1 MFKLLRLLKPD
12 AGRIVLVV
20 FLTLI
25 TSAAS
30 LALPYLMSYI
40 VEYGIGGQN
49 MTVTLACS
57 GIMLGV
63 SIMGLVVGILSYKI
77 SAGVVSRYSKTLRE
91 VIFKKVNTLNP
102 DQLNHWGTGALI
114 TRSTNDIWLLEECAS
129 MLMQG
134 VISIPIL
141 VLGGSA
147 LAFLADPWLALIMFT
162 FVPVVVTVLYFVV
175 RRIMPLWEK
184 SDEYIDKQNSII
196 RERLTGIRVIRAFNR
211 EDRECDRANEA
222 TLVMA
227 KNIIKANVNM
237 GLLTPVIMLG
247 LNLVTILIL
256 YVGAKLMQGGKSAVT
271 GADIIA
277 IVQYVALVMNGIMMF
292 AMMLAFL
299 PKVAVNSRRINEIL
313 ETEVQKEPDD
323 ENLPAFSGALKFS
336 HVDFRYEGASENA
349 LSDVSFDIAPG
360 EKVAFIGGTG
370 SGKSS
375 IVKLIMKFFNP
386 TSGEI
391 SYDGKS
397 VSEISGK
404 RVRNN
409 VTCVLQN
416 ATIFSGTIGSNVR
429 MSAADASDEQVY
441 DALKIAELKGFVE
454 NLETGLDY
462 EILSGGSNLSGGQK
476 QRLSIARAMLKNGS
490 IYLFDDS
497 FSALDF
503 LTEAHVKE
511 NLDKTLSGK
520 TRIVMTQRASTAA
533 SADKIFVLDEG
544 RIVGRG
550 THKDLLSSCRQ
561 YREIYES
568 QTGKRSKEA
577 QYETVSKRRQ
587 NDEKRNEKHNSAPC
601 PRNR

>member
-391 SYDGKS
+391 SFDGKS

-476 QRLSIARAMLKNGS
+476 QRLSIARAMLKKGS

-520 TRIVMTQRASTAA
+520 TKIVMTQRASTAA

-568 QTGKRSKEA
+568 QTGQKAEGGA
-577 QYETVSKRRQ
+577 L
-587 NDEKRNEKHNSAPC
+587 
-601 PRNR
+601 

>member
-323 ENLPAFSGALKFS
+323 ENMPAFSGALKFS

-568 QTGKRSKEA
+568 QTGKKVEGGA
-577 QYETVSKRRQ
+577 V
-587 NDEKRNEKHNSAPC
+587 
-601 PRNR
+601 

>member
-256 YVGAKLMQGGKSAVT
+256 YVGAKLMQGGKSVVT

-313 ETEVQKEPDD
+313 ETEVQQEPDD

-349 LSDVSFDIAPG
+349 LSDVSFDIVPG

-476 QRLSIARAMLKNGS
+476 QRLSIARAMLKKGS

-511 NLDKTLSGK
+511 NLDKTLFGK
-520 TRIVMTQRASTAA
+520 TKIVMTQRASTAA
-533 SADKIFVLDEG
+533 SADKIFVLEEG
-544 RIVGRG
+544 HIVGRG

-568 QTGKRSKEA
+568 QTGQKAEGGA
-577 QYETVSKRRQ
+577 L
-587 NDEKRNEKHNSAPC
+587 
-601 PRNR
+601 

>member
-256 YVGAKLMQGGKSAVT
+256 YIGAMLMQGGKSAVT

-397 VSEISGK
+397 VSKISGK

-441 DALKIAELKGFVE
+441 DALKVAELKGFVE

-520 TRIVMTQRASTAA
+520 TKIVMTQRASTAA

-568 QTGKRSKEA
+568 QTGKKVEGGA
-577 QYETVSKRRQ
+577 V
-587 NDEKRNEKHNSAPC
+587 
-601 PRNR
+601 

>member
-429 MSAADASDEQVY
+429 MSATDASDEQVY
-441 DALKIAELKGFVE
+441 DALKVAELKGFVE

-520 TRIVMTQRASTAA
+520 TKIVMTQRASTAA

-568 QTGKRSKEA
+568 QTGKKVEGGA
-577 QYETVSKRRQ
+577 V
-587 NDEKRNEKHNSAPC
+587 
-601 PRNR
+601 

>member
-227 KNIIKANVNM
+227 KNTIKANVNM

-568 QTGKRSKEA
+568 QTGKKVEGGA
-577 QYETVSKRRQ
+577 V
-587 NDEKRNEKHNSAPC
+587 
-601 PRNR
+601 

>member
-141 VLGGSA
+141 VLGGST

-256 YVGAKLMQGGKSAVT
+256 YVGANLMQGGKSAVT

-391 SYDGKS
+391 SFDGKS

-429 MSAADASDEQVY
+429 MSAADAFDEQVY

-520 TRIVMTQRASTAA
+520 TKIVMTQRASTAA

-544 RIVGRG
+544 RIVGHG

-568 QTGKRSKEA
+568 QTGQKAEGGA
-577 QYETVSKRRQ
+577 L
-587 NDEKRNEKHNSAPC
+587 
-601 PRNR
+601 

>member
-360 EKVAFIGGTG
+360 ENVAFIGGTG

-520 TRIVMTQRASTAA
+520 TKIVMTQRASTAA

-550 THKDLLSSCRQ
+550 THKDLLSSCR
-561 YREIYES
+561 
-568 QTGKRSKEA
+568 
-577 QYETVSKRRQ
+577 
-587 NDEKRNEKHNSAPC
+587 
-601 PRNR
+601 

>member
-147 LAFLADPWLALIMFT
+147 LAFIADPWLALIMFT

-441 DALKIAELKGFVE
+441 DALKVAELKGFVE

-520 TRIVMTQRASTAA
+520 TKIVMTQRASTAA

-568 QTGKRSKEA
+568 QTGKKVEGGA
-577 QYETVSKRRQ
+577 V
-587 NDEKRNEKHNSAPC
+587 
-601 PRNR
+601 

>member
-409 VTCVLQN
+409 VMCVLQN

-441 DALKIAELKGFVE
+441 DALKVAELKGFVE

-520 TRIVMTQRASTAA
+520 TKIVMTQRASTAA

-568 QTGKRSKEA
+568 QTGKKVEGGA
-577 QYETVSKRRQ
+577 V
-587 NDEKRNEKHNSAPC
+587 
-601 PRNR
+601 

>member
-49 MTVTLACS
+49 MTVTIACS

-568 QTGKRSKEA
+568 QTGKKVEGGA
-577 QYETVSKRRQ
+577 V
-587 NDEKRNEKHNSAPC
+587 
-601 PRNR
+601 

>member
-1 MFKLLRLLKPD
+1 MFKLFRLLKPD

-544 RIVGRG
+544 RIVERG

-568 QTGKRSKEA
+568 QTGKKVEGGA
-577 QYETVSKRRQ
+577 L
-587 NDEKRNEKHNSAPC
+587 
-601 PRNR
+601 

>member
-391 SYDGKS
+391 SFDGKS

-476 QRLSIARAMLKNGS
+476 QRLSIARAMLKKGS

-520 TRIVMTQRASTAA
+520 TKIVMTQRASTAA
-533 SADKIFVLDEG
+533 SADKIFVLEEG

-568 QTGKRSKEA
+568 QTGQKAEGGA
-577 QYETVSKRRQ
+577 L
-587 NDEKRNEKHNSAPC
+587 
-601 PRNR
+601 

>member
-30 LALPYLMSYI
+30 FALPYLMSYI

-147 LAFLADPWLALIMFT
+147 LAFIADPWLALIMFT

-520 TRIVMTQRASTAA
+520 TKIVMTQRASTAA
-533 SADKIFVLDEG
+533 SADKIFVLE
-544 RIVGRG
+544 
-550 THKDLLSSCRQ
+550 
-561 YREIYES
+561 
-568 QTGKRSKEA
+568 
-577 QYETVSKRRQ
+577 
-587 NDEKRNEKHNSAPC
+587 
-601 PRNR
+601 

>member
-57 GIMLGV
+57 GVMLGV

-441 DALKIAELKGFVE
+441 DALKVAELKGFVE

-520 TRIVMTQRASTAA
+520 TKIVMTQRASTAA

-568 QTGKRSKEA
+568 QTGKKVEGGA
-577 QYETVSKRRQ
+577 V
-587 NDEKRNEKHNSAPC
+587 
-601 PRNR
+601 

>member
-441 DALKIAELKGFVE
+441 DALKMRRRRTKYSSWTKGASSGAERTKTCF
-454 NLETGLDY
+454 
-462 EILSGGSNLSGGQK
+462 
-476 QRLSIARAMLKNGS
+476 RRADN
-490 IYLFDDS
+490 I
-497 FSALDF
+497 
-503 LTEAHVKE
+503 VKFTSRRR
-511 NLDKTLSGK
+511 DKK
-520 TRIVMTQRASTAA
+520 
-533 SADKIFVLDEG
+533 
-544 RIVGRG
+544 
-550 THKDLLSSCRQ
+550 
-561 YREIYES
+561 
-568 QTGKRSKEA
+568 SKEA

-601 PRNR
+601 PRNRQNQMGHGVGVRIKRAYDGGKHRRTQVLVGRSGRPERI

>member
-520 TRIVMTQRASTAA
+520 TKIVMTQRASTAA

-568 QTGKRSKEA
+568 QTGQMVEGGA
-577 QYETVSKRRQ
+577 V
-587 NDEKRNEKHNSAPC
+587 
-601 PRNR
+601 

>member
-1 MFKLLRLLKPD
+1 MFKLFRLLKPD

-416 ATIFSGTIGSNVR
+416 ATIFSGTIGRNVR

-441 DALKIAELKGFVE
+441 DALKVAELKGFVE

-520 TRIVMTQRASTAA
+520 TKIVMTQRASTAA

-568 QTGKRSKEA
+568 QTGKKVEGGA
-577 QYETVSKRRQ
+577 V
-587 NDEKRNEKHNSAPC
+587 
-601 PRNR
+601 

>member
-568 QTGKRSKEA
+568 QTA
-577 QYETVSKRRQ
+577 QKVEGGAV
-587 NDEKRNEKHNSAPC
+587 
-601 PRNR
+601 

>member
-12 AGRIVLVV
+12 VGRIVLVV

-568 QTGKRSKEA
+568 QTGQMVEGGA
-577 QYETVSKRRQ
+577 V
-587 NDEKRNEKHNSAPC
+587 
-601 PRNR
+601 

>member
-511 NLDKTLSGK
+511 NLDKILSGK

-568 QTGKRSKEA
+568 QTGKKVEGGA
-577 QYETVSKRRQ
+577 V
-587 NDEKRNEKHNSAPC
+587 
-601 PRNR
+601 

>member
-12 AGRIVLVV
+12 AGRIMLVV

-476 QRLSIARAMLKNGS
+476 QRLSIARAMLKKGS

-520 TRIVMTQRASTAA
+520 TKIVMTQRASTAA
-533 SADKIFVLDEG
+533 SADKIFVLEEG

-568 QTGKRSKEA
+568 QTG
-577 QYETVSKRRQ
+577 Q
-587 NDEKRNEKHNSAPC
+587 NVEGGAL
-601 PRNR
+601 

>member
-323 ENLPAFSGALKFS
+323 ENQPAFSGALKFS

-429 MSAADASDEQVY
+429 MSASYASDEQVY
-441 DALKIAELKGFVE
+441 GALKIAELKGFVE

-476 QRLSIARAMLKNGS
+476 QRLSIARAMLKKGS

-520 TRIVMTQRASTAA
+520 TKIVMTQRASTAA

-550 THKDLLSSCRQ
+550 THGTSDSGRNG
-561 YREIYES
+561 
-568 QTGKRSKEA
+568 QTHA
-577 QYETVSKRRQ
+577 
-587 NDEKRNEKHNSAPC
+587 
-601 PRNR
+601 

>member
-147 LAFLADPWLALIMFT
+147 LAFIADPWLALIMFT

-568 QTGKRSKEA
+568 QTGKKVEGDA
-577 QYETVSKRRQ
+577 V
-587 NDEKRNEKHNSAPC
+587 
-601 PRNR
+601 

>member
-349 LSDVSFDIAPG
+349 LRDVSFDIAPG

-568 QTGKRSKEA
+568 QTGKKVEGGA
-577 QYETVSKRRQ
+577 V
-587 NDEKRNEKHNSAPC
+587 
-601 PRNR
+601 

>member
-441 DALKIAELKGFVE
+441 DALKVAELKGFVE

-476 QRLSIARAMLKNGS
+476 QRLSIARAMLKKGS

-511 NLDKTLSGK
+511 NLDKTLFGK
-520 TRIVMTQRASTAA
+520 TKIVMTQRASTAA

-550 THKDLLSSCRQ
+550 THKDLLSSCSQ

-568 QTGKRSKEA
+568 QTGQKVEGGA
-577 QYETVSKRRQ
+577 L
-587 NDEKRNEKHNSAPC
+587 
-601 PRNR
+601 

>member
-147 LAFLADPWLALIMFT
+147 LAFIADPWLALIMFT

-397 VSEISGK
+397 VSKISGK

-441 DALKIAELKGFVE
+441 DALKVAELKGFVE

-520 TRIVMTQRASTAA
+520 TKIVMTQRASTAA

-568 QTGKRSKEA
+568 QTGKKVEGGA
-577 QYETVSKRRQ
+577 V
-587 NDEKRNEKHNSAPC
+587 
-601 PRNR
+601 

>member
-184 SDEYIDKQNSII
+184 E
-196 RERLTGIRVIRAFNR
+196 
-211 EDRECDRANEA
+211 
-222 TLVMA
+222 
-227 KNIIKANVNM
+227 
-237 GLLTPVIMLG
+237 
-247 LNLVTILIL
+247 
-256 YVGAKLMQGGKSAVT
+256 
-271 GADIIA
+271 
-277 IVQYVALVMNGIMMF
+277 
-292 AMMLAFL
+292 
-299 PKVAVNSRRINEIL
+299 RRIHRQ
-313 ETEVQKEPDD
+313 TEQHYPRKVDGYPRYPRVQQGRP
-323 ENLPAFSGALKFS
+323 
-336 HVDFRYEGASENA
+336 
-349 LSDVSFDIAPG
+349 
-360 EKVAFIGGTG
+360 
-370 SGKSS
+370 
-375 IVKLIMKFFNP
+375 
-386 TSGEI
+386 
-391 SYDGKS
+391 
-397 VSEISGK
+397 
-404 RVRNN
+404 RVRPAP
-409 VTCVLQN
+409 TKPR
-416 ATIFSGTIGSNVR
+416 SSWR
-429 MSAADASDEQVY
+429 
-441 DALKIAELKGFVE
+441 
-454 NLETGLDY
+454 
-462 EILSGGSNLSGGQK
+462 
-476 QRLSIARAMLKNGS
+476 
-490 IYLFDDS
+490 
-497 FSALDF
+497 
-503 LTEAHVKE
+503 
-511 NLDKTLSGK
+511 KTS
-520 TRIVMTQRASTAA
+520 
-533 SADKIFVLDEG
+533 
-544 RIVGRG
+544 
-550 THKDLLSSCRQ
+550 
-561 YREIYES
+561 
-568 QTGKRSKEA
+568 
-577 QYETVSKRRQ
+577 
-587 NDEKRNEKHNSAPC
+587 
-601 PRNR
+601 

>member
-323 ENLPAFSGALKFS
+323 ENQPAFSGALKFS

-476 QRLSIARAMLKNGS
+476 QRLSIARAMLKKGS

-520 TRIVMTQRASTAA
+520 TKIVMTQRASTAA

-568 QTGKRSKEA
+568 QTGQKAEGGA
-577 QYETVSKRRQ
+577 L
-587 NDEKRNEKHNSAPC
+587 
-601 PRNR
+601 

>member
-441 DALKIAELKGFVE
+441 DALKVAELKGFVE
-454 NLETGLDY
+454 DLETGLDY

-476 QRLSIARAMLKNGS
+476 QRLSIARAMLKKGS

-520 TRIVMTQRASTAA
+520 TKIVMTQRTSTAA

-568 QTGKRSKEA
+568 QTGKKVEGGA
-577 QYETVSKRRQ
+577 V
-587 NDEKRNEKHNSAPC
+587 
-601 PRNR
+601 

>member
-349 LSDVSFDIAPG
+349 LNDVSFDIAPG

-476 QRLSIARAMLKNGS
+476 QRLSIARAMLKKGS

-520 TRIVMTQRASTAA
+520 TKIVMTQRASTAA

-568 QTGKRSKEA
+568 QTGQKAEGGA
-577 QYETVSKRRQ
+577 L
-587 NDEKRNEKHNSAPC
+587 
-601 PRNR
+601 

>member
-1 MFKLLRLLKPD
+1 M
-12 AGRIVLVV
+12 LVV

-568 QTGKRSKEA
+568 QTGKKVEGGA
-577 QYETVSKRRQ
+577 V
-587 NDEKRNEKHNSAPC
+587 
-601 PRNR
+601 